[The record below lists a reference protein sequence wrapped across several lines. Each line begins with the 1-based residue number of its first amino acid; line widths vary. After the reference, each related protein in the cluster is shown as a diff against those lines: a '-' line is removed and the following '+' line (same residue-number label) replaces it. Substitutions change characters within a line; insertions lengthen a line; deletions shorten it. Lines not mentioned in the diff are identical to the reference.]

1 MITIDGKTKICGLL
15 GYPVE
20 HTLSPVIHEV
30 LARHTGENFAYIPCQ
45 TEPSHLAEAVKG
57 AYAMSFVGCNVTVPH
72 KSEIIPFLSS
82 IDPLAAKVGAVN
94 VLVPEEGGFRGYNT
108 DLTGLGRAM
117 RYDGVSIPKEKT
129 LILGAG
135 GASRAAAFLLAENG
149 VTNGYILNR
158 TLESATKLC
167 DNINTTYGRT
177 VFKPLLLS
185 EYDKLPGDGYLAVQA
200 TSVGLFPHNEEAPI
214 MEEAFYEKC
223 SVGYDLIY
231 RPFETRFMRFFREQG
246 KPSFNGL
253 RMLIFQGIEA
263 YEKWTGKPVPDDV
276 VPEVI
281 EALEKHA

>member
-1 MITIDGKTKICGLL
+1 MITIDGQTKICGLL
-15 GYPVE
+15 GYPVK
-20 HTLSPVIHEV
+20 HTLSPMIHEI
-30 LARHTGENFAYIPCQ
+30 LAHHTGENLAYIPCE
-45 TEPSHLAEAVKG
+45 TDPSHLADAVKG
-57 AYAMSFVGCNVTVPH
+57 AQAMHFLGLNVTVPH
-72 KSEIIPFLSS
+72 KSAIIPFLSS
-82 IDPLAAKVGAVN
+82 IDPLAGKVGAVN
-94 VLVPEEGGFRGYNT
+94 TLVPEEDGFRGYNT

-129 LILGAG
+129 VLIGAG
-135 GASRAAAFLLAENG
+135 GAARAAAFLLAENG
-149 VTNGYILNR
+149 VTEAYIINR

-185 EYDKLPGDGYLAVQA
+185 QYDRLPGDGYLAVQA
-200 TSVGLFPHNEEAPI
+200 TSVGLFPDNEKAPI
-214 MEEAFYEKC
+214 MDEAFYQKC

-263 YEKWTGKPVPDDV
+263 YEKWTGKPVSDDV

-281 EALEKHA
+281 EALERHA